1 MILKSLF
8 LTAALAVASFAADAT
23 GLWKAE
29 YQTPNGDTRT
39 STFHLKADAGKLTG
53 KIVSQMGET
62 EIKEGTVD
70 GDNISFSVVRNFNGN
85 DVTINYAGA
94 VAADEMKLKMT
105 FGGGD
110 RTMDMVAKRQK

>member
-1 MILKSLF
+1 MFLKSLF

-23 GLWKAE
+23 GVWKAE

-39 STFHLKADAGKLTG
+39 STFHLKADGAKLTG
-53 KIVSQMGET
+53 KIVSQMGEV
-62 EIKEGTVD
+62 EIKDGKVE
-70 GDNISFSVVRNFNGN
+70 GDNVAFSVVRNFNGN
-85 DVTINYAGA
+85 EMTINYAGA
-94 VAADEMKLKMT
+94 VSADEMKLKMS